1 MAYVMKENLANRAN
15 YGSKR
20 SLSKI
25 QYIVVHYTGNDGD
38 TDENNG
44 KYFKNNVV
52 YVSSHYFVD
61 DDSVSNRSI
70 KVSSAFS
77 SSSSRYVW
85 IIAST
90 DISEG

>member
-25 QYIVVHYTGNDGD
+25 KFIVVHYTGNDGD

-44 KYFKNNVV
+44 NYFKNNVV
-52 YVSSHYFVD
+52 YASAHYFVD
-61 DDSVSNRSI
+61 DDSVTCCVPDN
-70 KVSSAFS
+70 
-77 SSSSRYVW
+77 YV
-85 IIAST
+85 AYSVGG
-90 DISEG
+90 SKSYK